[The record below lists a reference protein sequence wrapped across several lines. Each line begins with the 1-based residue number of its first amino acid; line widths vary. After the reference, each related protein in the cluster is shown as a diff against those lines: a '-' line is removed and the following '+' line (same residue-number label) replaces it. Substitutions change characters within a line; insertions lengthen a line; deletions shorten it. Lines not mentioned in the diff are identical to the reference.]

1 MKSAFACFGQDRLL
15 INLPRRFNLSLT
27 TRAVEARPA
36 RLDDA
41 AHLARAAG
49 SAAGGAFA
57 AVNVETV
64 LKITKFAIGPAEVA
78 QRGAAGLDG
87 LNQHRPHPF
96 GEPGHAR
103 GRHRPG
109 AAAGRYPGPV
119 ERLADIDIAQPGD
132 DSLIE

>member
-41 AHLARAAG
+41 THLARAAG
-49 SAAGGAFA
+49 LAAGGAFA
-57 AVNVETV
+57 AVDVETV
-64 LKITKFAIGPAEVA
+64 LKIAKFAIGPAEVA
-78 QRGAAGLDG
+78 QRGTSGRDG
-87 LNQHRPHPF
+87 LGQHRSHRG

-103 GRHRPG
+103 GRDRTG
-109 AAAGRYPGPV
+109 AAAGRYTGPV
-119 ERLADIDIAQPGD
+119 E
-132 DSLIE
+132 